1 MKYLFLLNSDSE
13 TWMPEAGTPEA
24 KELFEEWRVVE
35 EAMRAAGVYI
45 SCAPLA
51 PDSAT
56 TTVRVTNGETLIT
69 DGPAAEIKEH
79 LGGYVLL
86 ECADLDE
93 ALEWAAQIPTAK
105 TGEVVV
111 RPIIDVQEGG

>member
-13 TWMPEAGTPEA
+13 TWMPEYGTPES
-24 KELFEEWRVVE
+24 KELFEEWRVAE
-35 EAMRAAGVYI
+35 EAMTAAGVYI

-51 PDSAT
+51 PHSAT
-56 TTVRVTNGETLIT
+56 TTVRVKDGETLIT
-69 DGPAAEIKEH
+69 DGPSAEIKEH

-93 ALEWAAQIPTAK
+93 ALKWAAQIPTAK
-105 TGEVVV
+105 TGEVVM
-111 RPIIDVQEGG
+111 RPILEVQEGG